1 MKNFI
6 GNFHDTRNLTDEQL
20 KDFESRIKNMLK
32 LDTIHIS
39 RLKNGFYSVMTD
51 DNNIIDF
58 KIDSYD
64 RNKVL
69 MVKYR
74 SYNEQGQRDNAG
86 ATLTFDNIIAS
97 E

>member
-6 GNFHDTRNLTDEQL
+6 GNIHDTRILTDEQL
-20 KDFESRIKNMLK
+20 RDFESRIKNMLK
-32 LDTIHIS
+32 LHTINIS
-39 RLKNGFYSVMTD
+39 RLKNGFYSVTTD

-58 KIDSYD
+58 KIDSYES
-64 RNKVL
+64 NKVL

-74 SYNEQGQRDNAG
+74 SYNDQGQHDNAG
-86 ATLTFDNIIAS
+86 ANLTFDNIIAS